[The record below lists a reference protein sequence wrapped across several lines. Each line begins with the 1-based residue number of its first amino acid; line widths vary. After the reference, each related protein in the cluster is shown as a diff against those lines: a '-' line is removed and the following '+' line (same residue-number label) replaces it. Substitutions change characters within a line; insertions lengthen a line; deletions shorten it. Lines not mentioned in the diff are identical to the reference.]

1 MTKKG
6 ELVNLTQIEPTL
18 VNLLNHGKQ
27 ILLGYNKKNGNF
39 YLSEIKATTINFEKK
54 ITKNGGENRC

>member
-54 ITKNGGENRC
+54 

>member
-54 ITKNGGENRC
+54 NNENMIL

>member
-18 VNLLNHGKQ
+18 VNLLNHGK
-27 ILLGYNKKNGNF
+27 
-39 YLSEIKATTINFEKK
+39 EKTDVK
-54 ITKNGGENRC
+54 